1 MRQRGRPKKDFEA
14 IKRFCENFNR
24 ILAEKPH
31 LTQTAI
37 ANTLGIKQ
45 QAVSYWLS
53 GRGMPNYENLIKLAD
68 FLDKDVEE
76 LTS

>member
-1 MRQRGRPKKDFEA
+1 MRKRGRPRKDLEA

-24 ILAEKPH
+24 ILAEKPY

-37 ANTLGIKQ
+37 ANALGIKP

-53 GRGMPNYENLIKLAD
+53 GQGMPNYENLMKLAD